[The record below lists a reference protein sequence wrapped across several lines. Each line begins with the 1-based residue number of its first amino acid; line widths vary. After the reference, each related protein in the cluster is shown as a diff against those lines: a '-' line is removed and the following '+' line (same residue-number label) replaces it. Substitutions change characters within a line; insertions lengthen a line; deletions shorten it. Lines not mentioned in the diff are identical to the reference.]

1 MKFTKSKKEKKTGS
15 SFIRPA
21 NIFRSAVHGRFI
33 STDFFSRHWVTV
45 SLFVL
50 MCVWSMSNGYEC
62 KTSRETIIDL
72 KNEREIAKTER
83 VRAQSL
89 YMSRIRE
96 SSMSELV
103 SRHRLQLTIQ
113 DTPPYKVKYNCD

>member
-1 MKFTKSKKEKKTGS
+1 MKFTKSLTGKKKAVK
-15 SFIRPA
+15 PA
-21 NIFRSAVHGRFI
+21 RISKSAVHGRFI

-50 MCVWSMSNGYEC
+50 MCVWSMSNSYEC

-72 KNEREIAKTER
+72 RKQCEIAKTER

-96 SSMSELV
+96 SSMSKLV
-103 SRHRLQLTIQ
+103 SRHHLDLTIQ
-113 DTPPYKVKYNCD
+113 DTPPYKVNYNCD

>member
-1 MKFTKSKKEKKTGS
+1 MKFTKSKTGNGKMKGVK
-15 SFIRPA
+15 PA
-21 NIFRSAVHGRFI
+21 SIIKSAVHGRFI

-62 KTSRETIIDL
+62 KTSRETILDL
-72 KNEREIAKTER
+72 ENECERAKTER
-83 VRAQSL
+83 VRAQSM

-96 SSMSELV
+96 SSMSKLV
-103 SRHRLQLTIQ
+103 SRHKLDLTIQ
-113 DTPPYKVKYNCD
+113 DTPPYKVDYNCK